1 VTNEPGT
8 KRGFARRNDRCSMA
22 RALKVVGTRS
32 ALLLM
37 REAFYGT
44 TRFDDFARRVEIT
57 DAVAATRL
65 KELVTAGLMVREP
78 YQESGQ
84 RTRFEYRL
92 TEMGQDLL
100 PAALALR
107 QWGDRYLSDP
117 DGPPVAVEHAHCGSE
132 VRVEVRCTS
141 GHDVPWVELRARFN
155 PRPPLDRADAG

>member
-1 VTNEPGT
+1 MTNEPGT
-8 KRGFARRNDRCSMA
+8 KRGTRRNDRCSIA

-78 YQESGQ
+78 YQEAGQ
-84 RTRFEYRL
+84 RTRYEYHL
-92 TEMGQDLL
+92 TEMGRDLL
-100 PAALALR
+100 PTALALR

-117 DGPPVAVEHAHCGSE
+117 DGPPVAIEHADCGAE

-141 GHDVPWVELRARFN
+141 GHDVPWADMRARFI
-155 PRPPLDRADAG
+155 PRPPLDRAEAG